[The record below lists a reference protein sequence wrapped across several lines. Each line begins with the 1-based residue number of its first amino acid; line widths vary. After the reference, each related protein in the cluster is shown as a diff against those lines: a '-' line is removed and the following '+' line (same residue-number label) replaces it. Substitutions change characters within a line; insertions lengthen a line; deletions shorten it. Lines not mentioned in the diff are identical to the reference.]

1 MFWNI
6 FLDKKVSFPLLCH
19 GLKKKR
25 PDFPL
30 SGNPGVL
37 YRIKF
42 AHD

>member
-1 MFWNI
+1 M

-30 SGNPGVL
+30 SGKPGRLVSDKICSRL
-37 YRIKF
+37 II
-42 AHD
+42 